1 MFSSNE
7 VLQAKKGNNRI
18 LKRIMFFITTL
29 TCLWT
34 AVYVMI
40 CAWLFLFALSREVK
54 GSLAI
59 KMFVLKS

>member
-29 TCLWT
+29 TCLWK
-34 AVYVMI
+34 AVYVII
-40 CAWLFLFALSREVK
+40 CTWLFLFAVSRDLK

-59 KMFVLKS
+59 KMIVLKS